1 MSMPEQI
8 SDSVSRALA
17 DGQIPGAVVLVGCGA
32 EVLYHEAFGDRM
44 LAPERRPMLPDTIF
58 DCASVT
64 KPVATATALMQ
75 LVEQGKLSVED
86 RVNRWLPQMP
96 PQVTLRHLLTHSS
109 GIPSYKNYL
118 REWGDTVS
126 PEERRARV
134 VRNICILPPAYRTGH
149 GFAYSCLGFIC
160 LTSIIE
166 MVAGVGLEE
175 WTREHLTKPLG
186 LRDTGFCPSQ
196 TQRCAATEQYPE
208 GVLCGVVHD
217 ENARY
222 LGGVGGNAGL
232 FSTAP
237 DLARFMAMILNGGE
251 LDGVRILRPESV
263 AAMTSPQLKL
273 PRAVRGLG
281 WDIDS
286 TYSAA
291 PRGGF
296 PLESFGHTGFT
307 GTSIWADPKSR
318 VYVIILTNRVHLG
331 RDMDVA
337 GLRREI
343 AETVAAELI

>member
-1 MSMPEQI
+1 
-8 SDSVSRALA
+8 
-17 DGQIPGAVVLVGCGA
+17 
-32 EVLYHEAFGDRM
+32 M

-58 DCASVT
+58 DLASLT
-64 KPVATATALMQ
+64 KAVATATAFMQ
-75 LVEQGKLSVED
+75 LVERGKLKLED
-86 RVNRWLPQMP
+86 PARHWLPQMP
-96 PQVTLRHLLTHSS
+96 QQITLRHLLTHSS
-109 GIPSYKNYL
+109 GIPAHKSYFH
-118 REWGDTVS
+118 EFAETIPQD
-126 PEERRARV
+126 ERRARV
-134 VRNICILPPAYRTGH
+134 VEDICHLPPAYRTGK

-160 LTSIIE
+160 LTSIIQMAAE
-166 MVAGVGLEE
+166 TGLDD
-175 WTREHLTKPLG
+175 WVQEHLAIPLG
-186 LRDTGFCPSQ
+186 LGDTCFCPSE

-232 FSTAP
+232 FSTAA
-237 DLARFMAMILNGGE
+237 DLARFMGMILNGGE
-251 LDGVRILRPESV
+251 LDGVRILRPDSV
-263 AAMTSPQLKL
+263 AAMISPQLAL

-296 PLESFGHTGFT
+296 PAGSFGHTGFT

-318 VYVIILTNRVHLG
+318 GHVIILTNRVHLG
-331 RDMDVA
+331 RDKDVA

-343 AETVAAELI
+343 AEAVAAELIHN